1 MITRENA
8 FALLKKY
15 NQDPF
20 HIQHALTVEAVMK
33 WYADELGYGDEAE
46 HWGIVGLLLYLMPLL
61 LVLLRL
67 VRRRTALLTSP
78 ETGLIL
84 IGLIGFLIATYFNP
98 WMNAVLGIAWYA
110 LTSASVWI
118 LQDRKED

>member
-20 HIQHALTVEAVMK
+20 HIQHALTVEAVIK

-46 HWGIVGLLLYLMPLL
+46 HW
-61 LVLLRL
+61 
-67 VRRRTALLTSP
+67 ALSDCFTI
-78 ETGLIL
+78 LIL
-84 IGLIGFLIATYFNP
+84 SCIRRSI
-98 WMNAVLGIAWYA
+98 V
-110 LTSASVWI
+110 
-118 LQDRKED
+118 